1 MRATSGVDSVVTAA
15 AFTERVPHVKILCNV
30 RPAILFTMLLLLGVP
45 ARVAWAAGTL
55 VVGVP
60 SGEYTIWL
68 EYKDDKGAEQATPP
82 VKVAGTK
89 AAVDLAPL
97 GSKFTDP
104 VVVILDGKTGNV
116 GTRAV
121 EVKAGETKEITLA
134 ESDLT
139 AVNTFRV
146 RAVGEDGKPASGG
159 AVTLTDGKGL
169 GQTRPILPD
178 RDGVVEFE
186 RVPFGRTN
194 VKVTFADGSTL
205 AQDIEVK
212 ADHAPGAFSVE
223 LAKATPDG
231 TPSASTEGE
240 SDEEAAGTKEGEDSA
255 SETSPKEEEASS
267 AEEGEARPSAS
278 STGGIQSLVTL
289 LILAGIAYGGYRMLR
304 EKGVTAEQA
313 LGRLGVQIPP
323 AEPADDGAAEKPA
336 PPPVQVPEGACPFC
350 GQQKDPATGACACS
364 VTASPDAAGMAPPTA
379 PIDSGAP
386 RLVVVQGPALGGT
399 VTLTDAPAVI
409 GRSAESDLPL
419 VQDSTVSRRHASV
432 IRQEGG
438 YLIRDEGSSNGTFV
452 NGQRVTEQLLRPGDE
467 IQVGSTRIRFEA

>member
-1 MRATSGVDSVVTAA
+1 
-15 AFTERVPHVKILCNV
+15 
-30 RPAILFTMLLLLGVP
+30 MLLLLGVP

-55 VVGVP
+55 VIGVP
-60 SGEYTIWL
+60 SGEYTVWL
-68 EYKDDKGAEQATPP
+68 EYKDGKGAAQATPP
-82 VKVAGTK
+82 VKVSGTK

-104 VVVILDGKTGNV
+104 VVVILDEKTGNV

-134 ESDLT
+134 ESDIT

-159 AVTLTDGKGL
+159 AVTLTDSKGQ
-169 GQTRPILPD
+169 GQTRPILPG

-205 AQDIEVK
+205 AQDIIEVK

-231 TPSASTEGE
+231 TPAASTEGE
-240 SDEEAAGTKEGEDSA
+240 SGGEAAGAKEGEDSA
-255 SETSPKEEEASS
+255 SEASSKQKEASP
-267 AEEGEARPSAS
+267 AKEGEAAS
-278 STGGIQSLVTL
+278 DEAQPPASGAGGLQSLVAL

-323 AEPADDGAAEKPA
+323 AEPAGDAAEKPA
-336 PPPVQVPEGACPFC
+336 PPPVQVPEGACPYC
-350 GQQKDPATGACACS
+350 GQQKDPATGACACT
-364 VTASPDAAGMAPPTA
+364 VTTSPDAVGPAFPAAPVSTG
-379 PIDSGAP
+379 SP
-386 RLVVVQGPALGGT
+386 RLVVVQGPALGSSVMLG
-399 VTLTDAPAVI
+399 DASVVI
-409 GRSAESDLPL
+409 GRAAEADLSL
-419 VQDSTVSRRHASV
+419 LQDNTVSRRHASV
-432 IRQEGG
+432 VPQDGG

-452 NGQRVTEQLLRPGDE
+452 NGQRVTERLLQLGDE